1 MIRLATV
8 FSGIGAIEHALQR
21 MQIKNEIIFACD
33 NGDVS
38 ILTKKIDMNIDEIG
52 NELKALSKIIKKIQ
66 FNDEVE
72 DLYKNQ
78 LDGMLAEAL
87 NEYEIVLSKI
97 DSFPKQDSKLIEK
110 ILKNVISM
118 KGVKASRVKEYKKI
132 GVAEV
137 TSAIPLTGVQKQKV
151 EQKLLQTTPY
161 ETMELEYKVDAAKIG
176 GLMIRIGDR
185 VVDGTVSSRLAALTS
200 CLMKISLESEKEG
213 VQAS

>member
-1 MIRLATV
+1 MAKLVSRTYGDALFELAVEENRVDELSEEIQVLTEILEQNKDFEKIMVHPEIPQETKLQVIEDV
-8 FSGIGAIEHALQR
+8 FKGRVSVTLTGFLRIVAAKGRYKELPG
-21 MQIKNEIIFACD
+21 IFAYF
-33 NGDVS
+33 
-38 ILTKKIDMNIDEIG
+38 T
-52 NELKALSKIIKKIQ
+52 A
-66 FNDEVE
+66 
-72 DLYKNQ
+72 
-78 LDGMLAEAL
+78 
-87 NEYEIVLSKI
+87 
-97 DSFPKQDSKLIEK
+97 
-110 ILKNVISM
+110 
-118 KGVKASRVKEYKKI
+118 RVKEYKKI

-161 ETMELEYKVDAAKIG
+161 ETMEIEYKVDAAKIG